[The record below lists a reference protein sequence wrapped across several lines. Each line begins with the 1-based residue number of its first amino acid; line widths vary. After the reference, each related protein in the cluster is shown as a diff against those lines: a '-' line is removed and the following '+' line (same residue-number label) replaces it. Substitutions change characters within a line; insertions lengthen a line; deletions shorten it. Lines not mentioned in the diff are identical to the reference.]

1 MLAAIDVR
9 NRTITVG
16 IKGPQIDEE
25 QDRAHNAPCTR
36 DSLWL
41 AIRRFGATTF
51 RSSDEYAMLLRQM
64 LFELGL
70 YPEMGSIQGQGPALP
85 GGVASWNVWIS
96 SVVPAMTP
104 TICAATFD
112 VFGVEPRLVGPGT
125 KTGIKIRTDLPGEV
139 GSDLVCAAVAGRKR
153 VKGPFLVV
161 DFGVAIALSA
171 VNAAG
176 EFLGAAF
183 APGVETQAESLR
195 QQAAQLYEVR
205 LDFPDHAIGRCTA
218 ESTRAGILLGTVGM
232 VRELIRSMKS
242 ELAQGESPS
251 IDLES
256 IPVLG
261 SGDFIGK
268 EILRRLGYETFVP
281 CLVLD
286 GLATIAQRASS
297 IAEKTLERALPQRDN
312 LKPEKP

>member
-1 MLAAIDVR
+1 MLAAIDIR
-9 NRTITVG
+9 NKTLTVG
-16 IKGPQIDEE
+16 LKGSKIDEG
-25 QDRAHNAPCTR
+25 QDSANGAVY
-36 DSLWL
+36 SSGSAWL

-51 RSSDEYAMLLRQM
+51 RSSDEYAMLMRQM

-70 YPEMGSIQGQGPALP
+70 YPDLGSTKGLVLP
-85 GGVASWNVWIS
+85 SDAVSWSVWIS

-104 TICAATFD
+104 TVCAAAFD

-139 GSDLVCAAVAGRKR
+139 GSDLVCAAVAGRKLI
-153 VKGPFLVV
+153 KGPFLVV

-171 VNAAG
+171 VNASG

-232 VRELIRSMKS
+232 VRELIRSMKG
-242 ELAQGESPS
+242 ELVQGESAS
-251 IDLES
+251 TGLES

-261 SGDFIGK
+261 SGDIIGK

-281 CLVLD
+281 FLVLE
-286 GLATIAQRASS
+286 GLAA
-297 IAEKTLERALPQRDN
+297 IAEKALS
-312 LKPEKP
+312 LSEKASS